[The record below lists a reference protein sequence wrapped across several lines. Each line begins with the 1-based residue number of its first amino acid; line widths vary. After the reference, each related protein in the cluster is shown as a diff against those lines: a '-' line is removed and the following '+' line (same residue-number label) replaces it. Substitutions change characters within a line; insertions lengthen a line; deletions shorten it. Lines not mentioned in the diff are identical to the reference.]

1 MRLTVQGRTPLTGN
15 YQPSGNSNEAIA
27 LIAASMLTPESVC
40 LQSVPK
46 TRAVRRMVE
55 MAGELGA
62 AVEWQET
69 CLSLRTERIAERHIH
84 TGHITRSVAAILF
97 LAPILARRD
106 HATLEWE
113 QSIGRLHTHFSA
125 MRDLGIKIEI
135 QGSIVKFT
143 AQHWQKQDIILT
155 GTSVTA
161 TALVCMLA
169 AVLGE
174 ETIIHNAASEPHLR
188 SLQEMLVKMGA
199 KIEGIGSNLIRILG
213 GNLSGAEHAIHP
225 DHIEIASIAAISAIT
240 PGHINIEAVVPAD
253 LRMIQKVYARLG
265 ITMIFE
271 DNRLYVPEQAQ
282 LLISSRQEDVDVEI
296 DTAPWPGYPSDL
308 IAISTVVATQANGT
322 TLIHE
327 KLFNNRLLFVDKL
340 KAMGAQIILCDPHRA
355 IVVGP
360 TPLQSEYLDNPD
372 IRIGLALLGAALCAE
387 GQVIIDRAEL
397 IERNFENVIQKL
409 VGLGAAIQVEDT

>member
-1 MRLTVQGRTPLTGN
+1 MRLLVQGRAPLKGH
-15 YQPSGNSNEAIA
+15 YQPSGSSNETIA
-27 LIAASMLTPESVC
+27 LIAASMLTPDSVC

-46 TRAVRRMVE
+46 THAVRRMVE

-62 AVEWQET
+62 AIDWQET
-69 CLSLRTERIAERHIH
+69 CLRLQTERITERRIH
-84 TGHITRSVAAILF
+84 AGHITRSVAAVLF

-113 QSIGRLHTHFSA
+113 ESIGRVHTHLTA
-125 MRDLGIKIEI
+125 MRDLGIKIDI
-135 QGSIVKFT
+135 QNNTINFM
-143 AQHWQKQDIILT
+143 AQRWQKQDIILT
-155 GTSVTA
+155 ETSVTA

-169 AVLGE
+169 AALGE
-174 ETIIHNAASEPHLR
+174 ETIVHNAASEPHLR

-199 KIEGIGSNLIRILG
+199 KIEGIGSNLIRIEG
-213 GNLSGAEHAIHP
+213 ANLSGAEHAIHP
-225 DHIEIASIAAISAIT
+225 DHIEIASLAAIAAMS
-240 PGHINIEAVVPAD
+240 PGYVSIESVVPAD

-265 ITMIFE
+265 ITLIFE
-271 DNRLYVPEQAQ
+271 ENRLYIPEHGS
-282 LLISSRQEDVDVEI
+282 LLISSRQEDVDVEV
-296 DTAPWPGYPSDL
+296 DSAPWPGFPSDL
-308 IAISTVVATQANGT
+308 IPISTVVATQANGT

-360 TPLQSEYLDNPD
+360 TPLQGEYMDTPD
-372 IRIGLALLGAALCAE
+372 VRIGLALLGAAMCAH

-409 VGLGAAIQVEDT
+409 IGLGALIKVEDT